1 MKKVTKIKRS
11 PRVVQEITNEGC
23 ETIYWIGCKC
33 FIHYEDDEGGF
44 DRTQQLSTDGKFY
57 RKVKGSDHPNV
68 QVITTVSPTDFS
80 TTEHYFEPIEEAE
93 L

>member
-11 PRVVQEITNEGC
+11 PRVVTEIKHEGR

-33 FIHYEDDEGGF
+33 FIYYEDIPDLY
-44 DRTQQLSTDGKFY
+44 DSHQISSDGKFY
-57 RKVKGSDHPNV
+57 RKVEGSDHPDV
-68 QVITTVSPTDFS
+68 QVITTVSPDDFS
-80 TTEHYFEPIEEAE
+80 VTEHYFEPIEEAE